1 MTAERWVEVRAL
13 LQRALELTV
22 EQRAE
27 FVKQQASDPELAAEV
42 SGLLAFERESDG
54 MFSVE
59 TWKMAVPGA
68 AIDAMVGESTIGSYR
83 LLKELGRGGM
93 GAVYLAE
100 RADGVYQQQ
109 VAVKILQ
116 DSIFT
121 PALAERFKQERQLLA
136 RLQHPGIA
144 RLLDGGVTSSG
155 RPYLVMEYVAGKP
168 IDVFCEA
175 KGLDVRARLQ
185 LFLRMAQAVQAAHQ
199 QLVLHLDLKPA
210 NILVTAEGEPRLLD
224 FGIAR
229 LLSEA
234 GDGASQTEA
243 TLRLL
248 TPRYASPEQ
257 ASGAPLGVAS
267 DVFSLATLLYKLLTG
282 RLPYPIEDKSPLD
295 AAQMLRDVPPMLP
308 SAAAPPKWCEA
319 LRGDLDMILLQGLRK
334 EPVRRYPT
342 VAALAE
348 DVERHLQSEP
358 VHAHAD
364 TIRYRAGKFL
374 RRNRVA
380 AIVSALAALVVVVSG
395 IAVVRS
401 AVVARRERATA
412 ERRLKDMR
420 ALAHSY
426 VFDLDPKLEAISG
439 TVDVRHF
446 VLENA
451 QKYLEAMSHEVKGD
465 EDLMRE
471 TAQGY
476 SRIGQVLDTPNMPSL
491 HDPKAAEAAMEKG
504 IMLEKF
510 LVAKHPGD
518 LKELSTLFQQM
529 RHFALVSGE
538 YGDLDRSRQ
547 LLMETWEV
555 GQPLLKAGPSQLRFQ
570 DMGSVAK
577 SIAGLYAG
585 NGDQWGFG
593 DPLGAKV
600 WLQRSQEIIDAVVKY
615 DPKRAQKFQMMQSFE
630 LQAYYQAN
638 LLSGIGQ
645 PEKAG
650 PLFEEALRLTTVGE
664 PSVYQV
670 QSRKAYR
677 EIYADYLTSMHQAT
691 AAAAFVPDLLSDFK
705 EAGNDRLLNS
715 DAATGMMVA
724 GRIQMET
731 GRQQEGKRLFA
742 RGMHQMEEIY
752 KHDPDDANISAVLAW
767 NNFQGGDV
775 SVFSPAERREMYL
788 RAEEIANVF
797 ERQHPSALSAALLV
811 GQCEMSLAE
820 LARSTS
826 SRVEAKSRDEAARAE
841 FQKVLA
847 AHPNQ
852 PKAKLLLA
860 KVEAL
865 TTTD

>member
-1 MTAERWVEVRAL
+1 MTAERWVKVRAL
-13 LQRALELTV
+13 LHCALEVPV
-22 EQRAE
+22 EQRSRLIE
-27 FVKQQASDPELAAEV
+27 QQASDPELIAEV
-42 SGLLAFERESDG
+42 RRLLAFEQEGDSI
-54 MFSVE
+54 FSVE
-59 TWKMAVPGA
+59 SWKLAVPGMGTEA
-68 AIDAMVGESTIGSYR
+68 NVAGSTLGSYR
-83 LLKELGRGGM
+83 LIEELGRGGM

-116 DSIFT
+116 EGIFT
-121 PALAERFKQERQLLA
+121 PALAERFAQERQLLA

-144 RLLDGGVTSSG
+144 RLLDGGVTVSG
-155 RPYLVMEYVAGKP
+155 RPYLVLEYVTGKP
-168 IDVFCEA
+168 IDMFCEA
-175 KGLDVRARLQ
+175 HNLDVKARLQ
-185 LFLRMAQAVQAAHQ
+185 LFLRVAKAVQAAHQ

-210 NILVTAEGEPRLLD
+210 NILVTADGDPRLLD

-229 LLSEA
+229 LLPEA
-234 GDGASQTEA
+234 GSGATQTEA
-243 TLRLL
+243 TMRLL

-257 ASGAPLGVAS
+257 AVGAPLGVAS

-282 RLPYPIEDKSPLD
+282 RLPYPIEDASPLD
-295 AAQMLRDVPPMLP
+295 VAQMLRDLPPMLP

-319 LRGDLDMILLQGLRK
+319 LRGDLDMILLQALRK
-334 EPVRRYPT
+334 EPERRYPT

-364 TIRYRAGKFL
+364 TIRYRTGKFL

-395 IAVVRS
+395 VAVVRS
-401 AVVARRERATA
+401 AVVAQRERATA

-426 VFDLDPKLEAISG
+426 VFDLDPKLEAIAG

-451 QKYLEAMSHEVKGD
+451 QKYLEAMSHEVTGD
-465 EDLMRE
+465 EDLQRE

-491 HDPKAAEAAMEKG
+491 HDPKAAEAAMKKG
-504 IMLEKF
+504 IMLEKS

-529 RHFALVSGE
+529 RHYALVSGE

-547 LLMETWEV
+547 LLTETWEV
-555 GQPLLKAGPSQLRFQ
+555 GQPLLKAGPGQLRFQ
-570 DMGSVAK
+570 DMGSVAR
-577 SIAGLYAG
+577 SIAGLYAA
-585 NGDQWGFG
+585 NGDQWSFG
-593 DPLGAKV
+593 DPQGAKP
-600 WLQRSQEIIDAVVKY
+600 WLQRSKEIMDATVKY
-615 DPKRAQKFQMMQSFE
+615 DPRRAQRFQMMQAYE
-630 LQAYYQAN
+630 LQAYYEAN
-638 LLSGIGQ
+638 LLSGIGH
-645 PEKAG
+645 PEQAG
-650 PLFEEALRLTTVGE
+650 PLLAKALRLTTVGE

-677 EIYADYLTSMHQAT
+677 EIYADYLASMHQAT
-691 AAAAFVPDLLSDFK
+691 VAAPFVPDLLSDFK

-731 GRQQEGKRLFA
+731 GQQQEGKRLFA
-742 RGMHQMEEIY
+742 RGMQQMEEIY
-752 KHDPDDANISAVLAW
+752 KQDAEDANASAVLAW
-767 NNFQGGDV
+767 NNLQGGDLKA
-775 SVFSPAERREMYL
+775 FSPAERRGMYL
-788 RAEEIANVF
+788 RAEEIARVF
-797 ERQHPSALSAALLV
+797 ERQHPSALTAALLI

-820 LARSTS
+820 LARSAS
-826 SRVEAKSRDEAARAE
+826 SKVEAKSRDEAAQAE

-847 AHPNQ
+847 TYPDQ

-860 KVEAL
+860 KAEAFAAI
-865 TTTD
+865 D